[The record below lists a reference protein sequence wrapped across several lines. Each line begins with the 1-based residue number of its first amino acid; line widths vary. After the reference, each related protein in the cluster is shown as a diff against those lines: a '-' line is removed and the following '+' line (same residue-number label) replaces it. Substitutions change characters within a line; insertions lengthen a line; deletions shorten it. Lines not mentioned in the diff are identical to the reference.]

1 MKNSVKILSL
11 ILLLASCSTD
21 VDKDENPAAAIH
33 EKDGTESPGHKFLVV
48 NKTPAKTE
56 INRWQQIQFTDVTL
70 LVEEIEMG
78 WYDMYGSDN
87 DSVYTTTSDTAYF
100 DLWPGQWFYD
110 KAFKVVQS
118 EFDQITLYEKITYN
132 MAINSDGS
140 IVTQDVPF
148 CLMYHWKTFESEW
161 SKIKMDQGDFRFKSN
176 ENNINPVINYTIEE
190 FKAAVKEHCGED
202 WYNEI
207 KQIKSMD
214 KLRSELFTSYYTFKI
229 VLRNSATGKSI
240 KKFIVFNPPTSC

>member
-1 MKNSVKILSL
+1 MKDSVKILSL

-21 VDKDENPAAAIH
+21 VNKDEGSAAAIH
-33 EKDGTESPGHKFLVV
+33 EKDVTESPGHKFLFV

-78 WYDMYGSDN
+78 WSDMYGTDN
-87 DSVYTTTSDTAYF
+87 DSVYSTTSDTAYF
-100 DLWPGQWFYD
+100 DLWPGEWFYD

-118 EFDQITLYEKITYN
+118 EFDQITLYEKITFN

-140 IVTQDVPF
+140 IVTDDVPI
-148 CLMYHWKTFESEW
+148 CVMSHWKTFESKW
-161 SKIKMDQGDFRFKSN
+161 SKIKMDQGNFRFKSN
-176 ENNINPVINYTIEE
+176 ENNINPVIDYTVEE

-207 KQIKSMD
+207 KHIKSMD

-229 VLRNSATGKSI
+229 VLRNSTTGKSI
-240 KKFIVFNPPTSC
+240 KKFIVFNAPTSC